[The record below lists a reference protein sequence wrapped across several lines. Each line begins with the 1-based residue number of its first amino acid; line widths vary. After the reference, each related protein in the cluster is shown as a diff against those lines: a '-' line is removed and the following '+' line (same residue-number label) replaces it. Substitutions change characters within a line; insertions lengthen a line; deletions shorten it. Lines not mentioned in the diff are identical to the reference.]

1 MSAFLKV
8 RQKEILKE
16 NIMVDVLVQI
26 GGTEI
31 NLSGLIVG
39 AASFLII
46 IFGRWACIA
55 GEYHFT
61 KNLWYLFLVLGI
73 SSLIAA
79 LFIKMTIP
87 ASILSIFGLTLLWG
101 IQEIIEQ
108 EERVE
113 KGWFPKNPKRKK
125 E

>member
-1 MSAFLKV
+1 MIDVIVEIGELELK
-8 RQKEILKE
+8 
-16 NIMVDVLVQI
+16 
-26 GGTEI
+26 
-31 NLSGLIVG
+31 LSGLIVG

-55 GEYHFT
+55 GEYYFT
-61 KNLWYLFLVLGI
+61 KKLWIAFLIIGI
-73 SSLIAA
+73 ASLVSA
-79 LFIKMTIP
+79 LFIDHLII

-113 KGWFPKNPKRKK
+113 KGWFPVNPKRNKGK

>member
-1 MSAFLKV
+1 MTDV
-8 RQKEILKE
+8 IVEIGQLE
-16 NIMVDVLVQI
+16 L
-26 GGTEI
+26 

-55 GEYHFT
+55 GEYYFT
-61 KNLWYLFLVLGI
+61 KKLWIAFLILGI
-73 SSLIAA
+73 ASLVSA
-79 LFIKMTIP
+79 LLIEHVII

-101 IQEIIEQ
+101 IHEIIEQ

-113 KGWFPKNPKRKK
+113 KGWFPLNPKRNKGK